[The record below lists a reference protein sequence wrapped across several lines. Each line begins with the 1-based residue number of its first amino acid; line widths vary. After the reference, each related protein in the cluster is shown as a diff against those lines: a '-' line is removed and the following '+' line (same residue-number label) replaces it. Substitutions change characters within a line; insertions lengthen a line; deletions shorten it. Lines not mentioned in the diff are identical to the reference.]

1 MVLQQHSNTMPAHRL
16 FRQGAAA
23 LRHEVAVFQSNGLFV
38 QTGITDDGGR
48 DLRFVGLDDAYAVF
62 GKVLVSQVEGIAVG
76 YRLDHWRV

>member
-1 MVLQQHSNTMPAHRL
+1 MVFQEHGDTMPTHGL

-38 QTGITDDGGR
+38 QAGITDDGGR

-62 GKVLVSQVEGIAVG
+62 GKVLVSQVEGIAVD